1 MILCSD
7 ETDFW
12 KAVVL
17 AVLRSGKPGDPVVAA
32 DAFVA
37 EYRRRLLPGVD
48 AAEHPK
54 PRKRLKP

>member
-37 EYRRRLLPGVD
+37 EYRRRLLPGID
-48 AAEHPK
+48 AGGTPQAKEET
-54 PRKRLKP
+54 